1 MDFSTPTS
9 RSGFIAPRLRTFV
22 IGGAVTVL
30 TFFAAGVL
38 SGCNPT
44 QAQAGPP
51 MAPPVSVA
59 PAVQRSVPQ
68 SDEFTGRLDATE
80 TVDIRARVG
89 GTLDK
94 VHFTEGQ
101 KVSKGQLL
109 FSLDARSYWAEL
121 SRAKAQL
128 TAARTAAELAGT
140 ESARADKL
148 LAERAIS
155 QQEAEQL
162 GAGAR
167 NAKANVLAAE
177 AAVQVATLNIEYS
190 QIRAPITGVVSRAQ
204 VTAGN
209 LVAPGEQVL
218 TTLVSQDKVYAY
230 FDVPEQTYLRY
241 ARAGGDRKLPVNMGL
256 ADETGYPHAGQID
269 FFDNRLNPA
278 TGGIRARAVFDNT
291 QARLIPGLFAR
302 IKLTSGTLGEAV
314 LVPER
319 AVGTDQSKRFVWVVG
334 DDKMP
339 QFRPV
344 VLGSL
349 SDGMRVVTQGLKP
362 GEHVVVSGLQ
372 RVRPGMPLSPEV
384 LAVDEQGRP
393 IEPPPAPPG
402 GAPAAPAKAA
412 APAAASAPKP

>member
-1 MDFSTPTS
+1 MDFSTPS
-9 RSGFIAPRLRTFV
+9 PCSGLRSDRIKTLLR
-22 IGGAVTVL
+22 GG
-30 TFFAAGVL
+30 AAGVLTLLSAGLL

-44 QAQAGPP
+44 QAQGGPP

-59 PAVQRSVPQ
+59 PAVQRSVQQ
-68 SDEFTGRLDATE
+68 SDEFTGRLEATE

-101 KVSKGQLL
+101 KVTKGQLL
-109 FSLDARSYWAEL
+109 FSLDARSYWAEV

-128 TAARTAAELAGT
+128 NAARTAAELAGT

-155 QQEAEQL
+155 KQEAEQL
-162 GAGAR
+162 GASAR

-177 AAVQVATLNIEYS
+177 AAVQVATLNVEYS
-190 QIRAPITGVVSRAQ
+190 QIRAPITGVASRAQ

-209 LVAPGEQVL
+209 LVAPNEQVL

-241 ARAGGDRKLPVNMGL
+241 AKAGGDRKLPVNMGL
-256 ADETGYPHAGQID
+256 ANETGYPHAGQID

-291 QARLIPGLFAR
+291 QTRLIPGLFAR
-302 IKLTSGTLGEAV
+302 LKLTSGTLGEAV

-334 DDKMP
+334 EDKMP

-349 SDGMRVVTQGLKP
+349 SDGMRVVTLGLKP

-372 RVRPGMPLSPEV
+372 RVRPGTPLSPEV

-393 IEPPPAPPG
+393 IEKPPAPPG
-402 GAPAAPAKAA
+402 GAPAAPA
-412 APAAASAPKP
+412 PAASATKS